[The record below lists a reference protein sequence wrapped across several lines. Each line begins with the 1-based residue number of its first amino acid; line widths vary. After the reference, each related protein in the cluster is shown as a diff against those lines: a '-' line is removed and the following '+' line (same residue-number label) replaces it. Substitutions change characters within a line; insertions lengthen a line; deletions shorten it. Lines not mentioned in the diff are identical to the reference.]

1 MGRGLSLL
9 QQRILDLAD
18 QADSGTVYAFE
29 VLVDVYGFP
38 LARRGRV
45 GGIHFDR
52 RQIGRRY
59 FSGTVAVS
67 RAFNRIACRGLADR
81 IIGGIRV
88 HQDGENRHN

>member
-1 MGRGLSLL
+1 MGRGLSPL

-38 LARRGRV
+38 LARRGRFA
-45 GGIHFDR
+45 GTHFNR
-52 RQIGRRY
+52 REIGRRY

-67 RAFNRIACRGLADR
+67 RAFNRLANRGLAER